1 MKAGDRVRES
11 AGTLA
16 CIQSRTA
23 NNRRPQSML
32 SNVCC
37 RKTTFTACRG
47 EGGGSER
54 PDRGFIITC
63 IFSRTFET
71 IPLTQ
76 SME

>member
-1 MKAGDRVRES
+1 MKVGGRVRES
-11 AGTLA
+11 AGTLES
-16 CIQSRTA
+16 IQSRTA

-32 SNVCC
+32 SDVCC

-47 EGGGSER
+47 ERRGSER

-63 IFSRTFET
+63 TFDRTFEI